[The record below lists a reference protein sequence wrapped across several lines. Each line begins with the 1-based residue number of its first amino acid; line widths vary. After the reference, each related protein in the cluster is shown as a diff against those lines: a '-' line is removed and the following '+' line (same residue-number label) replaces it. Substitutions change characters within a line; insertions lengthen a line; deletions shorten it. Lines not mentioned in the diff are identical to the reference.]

1 MEKYKR
7 TNLKNLWKDVNSC
20 RKELLDAVILSDEEY
35 IKQWQSVTYEGKE
48 FIDDEQV
55 IITERGERVRS
66 KSEKIIADKLYLM
79 GIPYRYEYPVLLKGN
94 IKIYPDFTI
103 LKIPEREE
111 VNFYCELCL
120 ANKH

>member
-48 FIDDEQV
+48 FMDDEQV